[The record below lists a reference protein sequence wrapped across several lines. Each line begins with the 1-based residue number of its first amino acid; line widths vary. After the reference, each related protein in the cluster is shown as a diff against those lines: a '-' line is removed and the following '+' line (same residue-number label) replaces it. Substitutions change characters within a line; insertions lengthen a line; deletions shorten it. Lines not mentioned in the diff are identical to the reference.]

1 VLSRGRCRFGRF
13 DLKRV
18 PAAKRAPALAL
29 QLGSW
34 SPFVDS
40 DHVAAWSADGEAMVW
55 CWDRTALLQAWDAA
69 GGGRL
74 PRIVPEPALRAV
86 PTGGEGL
93 RLINGL
99 DGWEAQHWAGG
110 QLLASR
116 WWPAL
121 PEAAAQLAFQRDCG
135 LQPEALVASLPRPD
149 LPLADRPWAA
159 LKSVRAGQ
167 AGVGAAELAAYGVA
181 ALALA
186 LPALSLAVDQ
196 WRLLQARGV
205 ADEQLASE
213 SARSQG
219 VLAVRDDAVGAAG
232 QARALLDLQ
241 PFPPPLVHMLAI
253 ARALPESGGVA
264 VREWEMADG
273 KLRLLLASPST
284 EISGGDNVRALES
297 TGLFVDVKIVTQSD
311 PRQMAF
317 SMNLKPQSALGLAEP
332 TGPIGAARPVP
343 PAPAAR

>member
-1 VLSRGRCRFGRF
+1 M
-13 DLKRV
+13 

-40 DHVAAWSADGEAMVW
+40 DHVAAWTADGDAMVW
-55 CWDRTALLQAWDAA
+55 CWDRAALLQAWDSA

-74 PRIVPEPALRAV
+74 PRIVPEPALRAA
-86 PTGGEGL
+86 PAGGDGM
-93 RLINGL
+93 RLVSGL
-99 DGWEAQHWAGG
+99 DGWEAQQWAGG

-116 WWPAL
+116 WWPVL
-121 PEAAAQLAFQRDCG
+121 PDAGAQLAFQRDCG
-135 LQPEALVASLPRPD
+135 LQPEALVPSLPCPD
-149 LPLADRPWAA
+149 LPLSDRPWAA

-167 AGVGAAELAAYGVA
+167 AGVGSAELAAYGVA
-181 ALALA
+181 ALLLA
-186 LPALSLAVDQ
+186 VPALSLAVDQ
-196 WRLLQARGV
+196 WRLLQARGL
-205 ADEQLASE
+205 ADEQLARE

-219 VLAVRDDAVGAAG
+219 VLAVRDAAVGAAS
-232 QARALLDLQ
+232 QARALIDLQ

-273 KLRLLLASPST
+273 KLRLLLSSPST
-284 EISGGDNVRALES
+284 EISGGDNVRALEG
-297 TGLFVDVKIVTQSD
+297 TGLFGNVKIVTQSD

-317 SMNLKPQSALGLAEP
+317 SMSLKPQSALGLVEP
-332 TGPIGAARPVP
+332 TGAAFPAAPVP
-343 PAPAAR
+343 GGR